1 MDTGSAVK
9 ALSDSITIR
18 SLLALFIGGVLSY
31 GFYNAFLHPLA
42 KYPGPLLMR
51 SYVFPLVYQHST
63 GKLARSL
70 VDYHQQYGPVV
81 RIGPNALSFISGQ
94 AWTDIFGLLPGRR
107 QNAKDKYSFIPDMGG
122 LIVADDAT
130 HTQRRRLL
138 MSSFSNKFLEEQQP
152 MLMRFVDLMIAQLKG
167 RIQADDS
174 VQDMVSWY
182 IWTTLD
188 FTGEF
193 AFGQSFKCLDKMQW
207 HPWMT
212 TIFDGVVVG
221 CTISQLERYGVYSFM
236 QAVLPKSAF
245 KVKEDLDNYVKGVV
259 DARVKRGK
267 EEAQPDVFRNLFREN
282 DHLDLPPLYHDCTNL
297 VIAGSETTAT
307 LLTAA
312 TYYLLKAPEKY
323 KRAKTEVRNAFES
336 DSDINMHSVN
346 KLPYMIAVLQEALRI
361 FPPIPIAMARVVSQP
376 GGQVIDGN
384 HVPEGVSCP
393 VSGQFGEADILVDFG
408 WRLPARRLNVAAEL
422 DKADRVLA

>member
-1 MDTGSAVK
+1 MGTGSTIQTL
-9 ALSDSITIR
+9 LS
-18 SLLALFIGGVLSY
+18 SLTFGSLVALFIGGVLSY
-31 GFYNAFLHPLA
+31 GLYNAFLHPLS

-63 GKLARSL
+63 GKLAYSL
-70 VDYHQQYGPVV
+70 VDYHKKYGAVV
-81 RIGPNALSFISGQ
+81 RIGPNALSFVTGQ
-94 AWTDIFGLLPGRR
+94 AWNDIFGLLPGRR

-122 LIVADDAT
+122 LLVADDAT
-130 HTQRRRLL
+130 HARRRRLL

-152 MLMRFVDLMIAQLKG
+152 MLMKFVDLMIAQLKG
-167 RIQADDS
+167 RIQANDN

-193 AFGQSFKCLDKMQW
+193 AFGQSFNCLDKMEW

-221 CTISQLERYGVYSFM
+221 VAISQLERYGVYTFM
-236 QAVLPKSAF
+236 KAVLPKSAF

-267 EEAQPDVFRNLFREN
+267 DETQPDVFRNLFQEN

-312 TYYLLKAPEKY
+312 TYHLLKAPEQY
-323 KRAKTEVRNAFES
+323 RRAVTEVRSVFQS
-336 DSDINMHSVN
+336 DADVNMHSVN
-346 KLPYMIAVLQEALRI
+346 QLPYMIAVLQEALRI
-361 FPPIPIAMARVVSQP
+361 FPPIPIAMARIVSQP
-376 GGQVIDGN
+376 GGQIIDGN
-384 HVPEGVSCP
+384 PVPEGVGDQAS
-393 VSGQFGEADILVDFG
+393 V
-408 WRLPARRLNVAAEL
+408 
-422 DKADRVLA
+422 